1 MEMLN
6 HGVLQTK
13 HKKKNPQFC
22 NIAYGLLECDTDL
35 SSGCDL
41 IFVI

>member
-1 MEMLN
+1 MVSCKQN
-6 HGVLQTK
+6 TK
-13 HKKKNPQFC
+13 TNNPQFC
-22 NIAYGLLECDTDL
+22 KIAYGLLECDTDL